1 METLKLKNVF
11 IVTWIIMFT
20 EQQNKWLR
28 IAEELF
34 MRLGIKSVTMDDVA
48 RELGISKKTLY
59 TFVENKDDLVRKVV
73 ESYCIQKKKDHSGR
87 FSSAENAVEEMLMV
101 ITSTARQMEQMRANL
116 LHDLQKY
123 HRDVWVT
130 LNEFRRGLLYEVVR
144 TNLERGIREG
154 LYRDNFNV
162 DIVTRLHIATS
173 FQLLNEDLFPLN
185 DYSKD
190 VLFREYM
197 FHYLHGIMS
206 EKGRQ
211 YLLKNA
217 PEL

>member
-1 METLKLKNVF
+1 
-11 IVTWIIMFT
+11 MFT

-73 ESYCIQKKKDHSGR
+73 ESYCIQKKKDHSER

-116 LHDLQKY
+116 LHDLQK
-123 HRDVWVT
+123 
-130 LNEFRRGLLYEVVR
+130 
-144 TNLERGIREG
+144 
-154 LYRDNFNV
+154 
-162 DIVTRLHIATS
+162 
-173 FQLLNEDLFPLN
+173 
-185 DYSKD
+185 
-190 VLFREYM
+190 
-197 FHYLHGIMS
+197 
-206 EKGRQ
+206 
-211 YLLKNA
+211 
-217 PEL
+217 